1 MSGGVRR
8 ALFGLGW
15 FAAAAYV
22 LAGVVGG
29 VWSRWDEASASD
41 QIVWVVLLVGGGLML
56 AIGLRRFETSPW
68 VGTALVSVGALAGA
82 LVLLWTLLVPLIAI
96 ALVVL
101 GVVHARRLAAADD
114 VHMPAAA
121 S

>member
-8 ALFGLGW
+8 ALYSLGW

-22 LAGVVGG
+22 VAGVVGAA
-29 VWSRWDEASASD
+29 WPRWDEAAASD
-41 QIVWVVLLVGGGLML
+41 QIVWVLLLVGGGLML
-56 AIGLRRFETSPW
+56 AIGLRRFERSPW
-68 VGTALVSVGALAGA
+68 VGAALVSVGALAGA
-82 LVLLWTLLVPLIAI
+82 LVLFWTLLVPLIAI

-101 GVVHARRLAAADD
+101 SVVHARRLAAD
-114 VHMPAAA
+114 VRPAGAPA